1 MENAAPR
8 PMAVRI
14 SQKPLPPVFT
24 LPREDL
30 VADGEDRDRS
40 DQDELVLEILE
51 STRCIRRRTDN
62 REILAILDEIVW
74 LTRSI

>member
-1 MENAAPR
+1 MENTSPR

-14 SQKPLPPVFT
+14 SQQPLPPIFT
-24 LPREDL
+24 LPLEEQ
-30 VADGEDRDRS
+30 VAGSEDRDRS

-74 LTRSI
+74 LARSI